1 MEKGVSV
8 LQRLLVSLSNDFSYP
23 YDKNIWLILRF
34 YGTIFPLQELS
45 SDSTNFND
53 FFEGG

>member
-45 SDSTNFND
+45 SGSTNFND